1 MSGYQVMLG
10 VPTGEVEDALRSR
23 LDELLD
29 TEVVGVHRTSEEIAD
44 SAGQVPT
51 LDVVLVHERIGPQ
64 PVFDLIRELS
74 RSRPQLAVIL
84 VVEEVDSDTFAHA
97 MEAGAR
103 SVLSAK
109 AGVDQ
114 VAQRVTAAA
123 DWSRTL
129 RRHLEAAS
137 LDVPMDGRKGSIVTF
152 SGAKGGVGTTT
163 SAIHLAR
170 AAARSGRVVCLVD
183 LDLQSGDIP
192 GYFDLKHRRSIADLV
207 EAADDISASM
217 LADTLYVHP
226 EGLHILLAPHDGERG
241 EDVTGRAARQILGAL
256 RSRYDLV
263 LVDCGTATT
272 EASAMAVELADT
284 AVLLVTPDLPALRA
298 AQRVVAMWG
307 RLQIRDSHEATA
319 LLMRHSRKNEIQP
332 DFARKLLATPILRT
346 AVPAAYRAVEEASN
360 TGDPARVTDEGLLRS
375 FAQVASELG
384 LLQRPESPYDHDG
397 SGESAY
403 QAAPAAP
410 GAPDPHAE
418 PAAARERRGRTR
430 RRRGDSGAL
439 FVEFAATLPFVGLAL
454 LVTWQVLLVGLTGM
468 FASHAA
474 NEGARQA
481 AIDSS
486 DHEAITEEAAKRVS
500 PPWNDEGTLDVEVVG
515 TGAGQAVQVSI
526 ATPVFLPGVDGP
538 WDISSRSLI
547 IPEDS
552 AEPGEETAPP
562 AGEDDDA

>member
-10 VPTGEVEDALRSR
+10 VPSAELEEALRAR
-23 LDELLD
+23 FDELLD
-29 TEVVGVHRTSEEIAD
+29 TEVIGVHRTSQEIGD
-44 SAGQVPT
+44 SVGQVPT
-51 LDVVLVHERIGPQ
+51 LDVVLVHERLGPL
-64 PVFDLIRELS
+64 PVFDLIRDLS
-74 RSRPQLAVIL
+74 RNRPQLAVIL
-84 VVEEVDSDTFAHA
+84 VVDEVDADTFTNA

-103 SVLSAK
+103 SVLPAH
-109 AGVDQ
+109 ATVEQ
-114 VAQRVTAAA
+114 IAQRVTAAA

-137 LDVPMDGRKGSIVTF
+137 LDVPMDGRRGSIVTF
-152 SGAKGGVGTTT
+152 NGAKGGVGTTT

-226 EGLHILLAPHDGERG
+226 EGVHILLAPHDGERG
-241 EDVTGRAARQILGAL
+241 EDVTGRATRQILGAL

-307 RLQIRDSHEATA
+307 RLQIRDSRNVSA
-319 LLMRHSRKNEIQP
+319 LLIRHSRKNEIQP

-360 TGDPARVTDEGLLRS
+360 TGDPARVTDEGLLRT
-375 FAQVASELG
+375 FAQVAAELE
-384 LLQRPESPYDHDG
+384 LLHRPESPYDRDG
-397 SGESAY
+397 AGEPAY
-403 QAAPAAP
+403 QAAP
-410 GAPDPHAE
+410 GSPDPYGE
-418 PAAARERRGRTR
+418 PADARERRARAR

-439 FVEFAATLPFVGLAL
+439 FVEFASTLPFVGLAL
-454 LVTWQVLLVGLTGM
+454 LMTWQILLVGLTGM

-481 AIDSS
+481 AIDPS
-486 DHEAITEEAAKRVS
+486 DDEAIAEEAAKRIS
-500 PPWNDEGTLDVEVVG
+500 PPWNDEGTLDVSVVG
-515 TGAGQAVQVSI
+515 TDAGRAVQVSI

-538 WDISSRSLI
+538 WDISSRALV
-547 IPEDS
+547 IPEDTGR
-552 AEPGEETAPP
+552 PGQEADPVAPE
-562 AGEDDDA
+562 EDDDA

>member
-1 MSGYQVMLG
+1 MADYQVMLG
-10 VPTGEVEDALRSR
+10 VPSAELEDVLRAR
-23 LDELLD
+23 FDGLLD
-29 TEVVGVHRTSEEIAD
+29 TEVVGVHRTSAEIAD

-51 LDVVLVHERIGPQ
+51 LDVVLVHERLGPQ
-64 PVFDLIRELS
+64 PVFDLIRDLS

-84 VVEEVDSDTFAHA
+84 VVDEVDADTFTDA

-103 SVLSAK
+103 SVLPADASA
-109 AGVDQ
+109 DQ
-114 VAQRVTAAA
+114 IGQRVTAAA

-183 LDLQSGDIP
+183 LDLQSGDVP

-217 LADTLYVHP
+217 LAETLYVHP
-226 EGLHILLAPHDGERG
+226 EGVHILLAPHDGERG
-241 EDVTGRAARQILGAL
+241 EDVTGRATRQILTAL

-272 EASAMAVELADT
+272 EASAMAVELADA

-307 RLQIRDSHEATA
+307 RLQIRDSHNVTA

-360 TGDPARVTDEGLLRS
+360 TGDPARITDENLLRA
-375 FAQVASELG
+375 FAQVAAELG
-384 LLQRPESPYDHDG
+384 LLHRPDSPYDRD
-397 SGESAY
+397 
-403 QAAPAAP
+403 APAEPAQHAP
-410 GAPDPHAE
+410 PGSSAAHAE
-418 PAAARERRGRTR
+418 PAGPLERRARAW

-439 FVEFAATLPFVGLAL
+439 FVEFASTLPFVGLAL
-454 LVTWQVLLVGLTGM
+454 LLTWQILLVGLTGM

-481 AIDSS
+481 AIDPS
-486 DHEAITEEAAKRVS
+486 DHEAITEEAAKRIS
-500 PPWNDEGTLDVEVVG
+500 PPWNDDDTLHVEVVD
-515 TGAGQAVQVSI
+515 TGAGQAVRASI

-538 WDISSRSLI
+538 WEISSQALI
-547 IPEDS
+547 IGED
-552 AEPGEETAPP
+552 PGEPAPSEEP
-562 AGEDDDA
+562 APEEEAGGL

>member
-1 MSGYQVMLG
+1 MSDYQVMLG
-10 VPTGEVEDALRSR
+10 LPSAELEDALRAR
-23 LDELLD
+23 FDELLD
-29 TEVVGVHRTSEEIAD
+29 TEVVGVHHTSPEIAD
-44 SAGQVPT
+44 GVGQVPT
-51 LDVVLVHERIGPQ
+51 LDVVLVHERLGPL
-64 PVFDLIRELS
+64 PVFDLIRDLS
-74 RSRPQLAVIL
+74 RNRPQLAVIL
-84 VVEEVDSDTFAHA
+84 VVDEVDADTFTNA

-103 SVLSAK
+103 SVLP
-109 AGVDQ
+109 AGATVEQ
-114 VAQRVTAAA
+114 LGQRVATAAE
-123 DWSRTL
+123 WSRTL

-170 AAARSGRVVCLVD
+170 AAARSGRMVCLVD

-192 GYFDLKHRRSIADLV
+192 GYFDIKHRRSIADLV
-207 EAADDISASM
+207 EAAADISASM

-272 EASAMAVELADT
+272 EATAMAVELADT
-284 AVLLVTPDLPALRA
+284 ATLLVTPDLPALRA

-307 RLQIRDSHEATA
+307 RLQIRDSRSVTA

-360 TGDPARVTDEGLLRS
+360 TGDPGRITDETLLRS
-375 FAQVASELG
+375 FGQIAGELG
-384 LLQRPESPYDHDG
+384 LLHSPEPAHDG
-397 SGESAY
+397 TGAEHGHPAPSGAFD
-403 QAAPAAP
+403 PAGEP
-410 GAPDPHAE
+410 SGARD
-418 PAAARERRGRTR
+418 RRAWAR

-439 FVEFAATLPFVGLAL
+439 FVEFASTLPFVGLAL
-454 LVTWQVLLVGLTGM
+454 LLTWQILLVGLTGM

-481 AIDSS
+481 AIDPS
-486 DHEAITEEAAKRVS
+486 DHEAIAEEAAKRVS
-500 PPWNDEGTLDVEVVG
+500 PPWNADGTFSAEVVG
-515 TGAGQAVQVSI
+515 TDSGQAVRVSI
-526 ATPVFLPGVDGP
+526 ATPVFLPGLDGP
-538 WDISSRSLI
+538 WDISSQALI

-552 AEPGEETAPP
+552 GEPAQQEAPP
-562 AGEDDDA
+562 VPPEDDDA

>member
-10 VPTGEVEDALRSR
+10 VPAGEVEDALRSR

-44 SAGQVPT
+44 SVGQVPT
-51 LDVVLVHERIGPQ
+51 LDVVLVHEHIGPQ

-84 VVEEVDSDTFAHA
+84 VVDRIDSDTFTDA

-103 SVLSAK
+103 SVLPAQ
-109 AGVDQ
+109 AGVEQ
-114 VAQRVTAAA
+114 VSQRVTAAA

-163 SAIHLAR
+163 AAVHLAR
-170 AAARSGRVVCLVD
+170 AAARSGRMVCLVD

-263 LVDCGTATT
+263 LVDCGAATT
-272 EASAMAVELADT
+272 EAGAMAVELADT
-284 AVLLVTPDLPALRA
+284 AVLTVTPDLPALRA

-307 RLQIRDSHEATA
+307 RLQIRDSHETTA

-360 TGDPARVTDEGLLRS
+360 TGDPARLTDEGLVRS
-375 FAQVASELG
+375 FAQAAAELG
-384 LLQRPESPYDHDG
+384 LLQRSETPDG
-397 SGESAY
+397 RDG
-403 QAAPAAP
+403 AAEPGPPGTPGAATGPGVAGAP
-410 GAPDPHAE
+410 GATGPHTDTGA
-418 PAAARERRGRTR
+418 RRGRT
-430 RRRGDSGAL
+430 GGG
-439 FVEFAATLPFVGLAL
+439 AATPERCS
-454 LVTWQVLLVGLTGM
+454 W
-468 FASHAA
+468 S
-474 NEGARQA
+474 
-481 AIDSS
+481 
-486 DHEAITEEAAKRVS
+486 S
-500 PPWNDEGTLDVEVVG
+500 PPP
-515 TGAGQAVQVSI
+515 S
-526 ATPVFLPGVDGP
+526 P
-538 WDISSRSLI
+538 SSGWRCW
-547 IPEDS
+547 
-552 AEPGEETAPP
+552 
-562 AGEDDDA
+562 